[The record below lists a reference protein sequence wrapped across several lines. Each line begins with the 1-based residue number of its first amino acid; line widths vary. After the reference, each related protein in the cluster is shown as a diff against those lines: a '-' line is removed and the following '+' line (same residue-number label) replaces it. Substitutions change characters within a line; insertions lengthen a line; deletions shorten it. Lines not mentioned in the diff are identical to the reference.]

1 MLPWSFSF
9 ALDDLYLE
17 ENRRETPK
25 PELVVQM
32 LADSIREVSYSVKKH
47 KGGPNSGFEM
57 DCPMGNE
64 DCMYRW
70 QVSNGFNNPI
80 KGKMPC
86 MTHTGKAGPTPDKT

>member
-47 KGGPNSGFEM
+47 NGGPNSGFEM
-57 DCPMGNE
+57 DCPMSNE
-64 DCMYRW
+64 NWYLSLASICW
-70 QVSNGFNNPI
+70 I
-80 KGKMPC
+80 
-86 MTHTGKAGPTPDKT
+86 